1 MKKMKAF
8 IIYLLLLLGLLL
20 GIMLPLSFAQ
30 QNQTTQKLGLEIE
43 ALKKQISILQNQLQT
58 VENEKLEAI
67 AKLLDAQAK
76 LADANAKLINAEFG
90 KFERE
95 LRDSNDKWLRAWGLG
110 FLTILGVFVAI
121 LIGISAVFWYW
132 LRSRANQLIEDRVEK
147 SLPGFKEAMNQ
158 ADVLENQLKV
168 LEEEHATSV
177 LENFMN
183 IYYDA
188 HSYPQSIK
196 GLSDETLLQV
206 FGNKG
211 YRLPI
216 REKAVEVLAD
226 RKSPQL
232 VFPVLEF
239 LNSIV
244 DSDFDWQTSI
254 DGERLPFRF
263 LNFIGQIHT
272 DEAHQ
277 GLKKFLN
284 RLLTENP
291 KHKDLFLTWTAY
303 YLIYIDVELGMDDS
317 VSMIKKVIP
326 NLNNLRGLPH
336 VIDRFIKYFD
346 RFNEPEG
353 IKDILTNGL
362 TDRMPEVETQC
373 LELLQKHDPDFVKE
387 WQEQK
392 AAAETETEETS

>member
-1 MKKMKAF
+1 MKSF
-8 IIYLLLLLGLLL
+8 IGCLLFAALC
-20 GIMLPLSFAQ
+20 GIIFSLSHAQ
-30 QNQTTQKLGLEIE
+30 LSQNTQKPNSEIE
-43 ALKKQISILQNQLQT
+43 TLKNRILVLENKLQT
-58 VENEKLEAI
+58 VENVEKMNLA
-67 AKLLDAQAK
+67 AK
-76 LADANAKLINAEFG
+76 LAEANAKLLNAETD
-90 KFERE
+90 KYKRE
-95 LRDSNDKWLRAWGLG
+95 LKDANDEWLRTWSLWFVGIIG
-110 FLTILGVFVAI
+110 FFV
-121 LIGISAVFWYW
+121 LIIGGASWFW
-132 LRSRANQLIEDRVEK
+132 LKSLIADRVEK
-147 SLPGFKEAMNQ
+147 SLPGFKDAMDQ
-158 ADVLENQLKV
+158 ADGLENQLKV
-168 LEEEHATSV
+168 LEKEHAASV

-183 IYYDA
+183 VYYDA

-196 GLSDETLLQV
+196 VLSDETLLQV

-232 VFPVLEF
+232 ISPVLEF

-317 VSMIKKVIP
+317 VSMIKKAIP
-326 NLNNLRGLPH
+326 NLDNLQQLSH
-336 VIDRFIKYFD
+336 IVDRLVEYFVTFD
-346 RFNEPEG
+346 EPEG
-353 IKDILTNGL
+353 IKEILTNGL
-362 TDRMPEVETQC
+362 TDQMPDVEDKC
-373 LELLQKHDPDFVKE
+373 LELLQKHDPEFVKGRK
-387 WQEQK
+387 EQK
-392 AAAETETEETS
+392 AAAETETEESS

>member
-1 MKKMKAF
+1 
-8 IIYLLLLLGLLL
+8 
-20 GIMLPLSFAQ
+20 MLPLSFAQ
-30 QNQTTQKLGLEIE
+30 QNQSTQESNPEVE
-43 ALKKQISILQNQLQT
+43 AIKKQISVLQNQLQT
-58 VENEKLEAI
+58 VGNEKIELV
-67 AKLLDAQAK
+67 AKLLDTQAK
-76 LADANAKLINAEFG
+76 LAEANAKLLNAETDRY
-90 KFERE
+90 KRE
-95 LRDSNDKWLRAWGLG
+95 LKDANDEWLRTWSLWFVGIIG
-110 FLTILGVFVAI
+110 FFV
-121 LIGISAVFWYW
+121 LIIGGASWFW
-132 LRSRANQLIEDRVEK
+132 LKSLIADRVEK
-147 SLPGFKEAMNQ
+147 SLPGFKDAMDQ
-158 ADVLENQLKV
+158 ADGLENQLKV
-168 LEEEHATSV
+168 LEKEHAASV

-183 IYYDA
+183 VYYDA

-196 GLSDETLLQV
+196 VLSDETLLQV

-232 VFPVLEF
+232 ISPVLEF

-317 VSMIKKVIP
+317 VSMIKKAIP
-326 NLNNLRGLPH
+326 NLDNLQQLSH
-336 VIDRFIKYFD
+336 IVDRLVEYFVTFD
-346 RFNEPEG
+346 EPEG
-353 IKDILTNGL
+353 IKEILTNGL
-362 TDRMPEVETQC
+362 TDQMPDVEDKC
-373 LELLQKHDPDFVKE
+373 LELLQKHDPEFVKGRK
-387 WQEQK
+387 EQK
-392 AAAETETEETS
+392 AAAETETEESS

>member
-1 MKKMKAF
+1 MKAF
-8 IIYLLLLLGLLL
+8 IIFLLLGLLL

-30 QNQTTQKLGLEIE
+30 QNQSTQELNPEVE
-43 ALKKQISILQNQLQT
+43 AIKKQISVLQNQLQT
-58 VENEKLEAI
+58 VGNEKIELV
-67 AKLLDAQAK
+67 AKLLDTQAK
-76 LADANAKLINAEFG
+76 LAEANAKLLNAETDRY
-90 KFERE
+90 KRE
-95 LRDSNDKWLRAWGLG
+95 LKDANDEWLRTWSLWFVGIIG
-110 FLTILGVFVAI
+110 FFV
-121 LIGISAVFWYW
+121 LIIGGASWFW
-132 LRSRANQLIEDRVEK
+132 LKSLIADRVEK
-147 SLPGFKEAMNQ
+147 SLPGFKDAMDQ
-158 ADVLENQLKV
+158 ADELENQLKV
-168 LEEEHATSV
+168 LEKEHAASV

-183 IYYDA
+183 VYYDA

-196 GLSDETLLQV
+196 VLSDETLLQV

-232 VFPVLEF
+232 ISPVLEF

-317 VSMIKKVIP
+317 VSMIKKAIP
-326 NLNNLRGLPH
+326 NLDNLQQLSH
-336 VIDRFIKYFD
+336 VVDRLVEYFVTFD
-346 RFNEPEG
+346 EPEG
-353 IKDILTNGL
+353 IKEILTNSL
-362 TDRMPEVETQC
+362 TDQMPDVEDKC
-373 LELLQKHDPDFVKE
+373 LELLQKHDPEFVKG
-387 WQEQK
+387 WKEQK
-392 AAAETETEETS
+392 AAAETETEESS